1 MGLWETKVYRNFKH
15 DDDMVGYRFREVV
28 KNHMLGYGMTKDN
41 TNLLAFFHMLD
52 SKNDFEVGQLI
63 SLRKQIEELQIEK
76 YKKTE
81 EYDRAL
87 DLPDY
92 KQCGYAVACKN
103 SLEIVNHVFDELFE
117 ERELQ
122 EAIK

>member
-1 MGLWETKVYRNFKH
+1 MALWETKVYRNFRH
-15 DDDMVGYRFREVV
+15 DDDILGYRFREVV

-76 YKKTE
+76 YKKVFE
-81 EYDRAL
+81 EKVRFLCKISAAR
-87 DLPDY
+87 P
-92 KQCGYAVACKN
+92 KIHKN
-103 SLEIVNHVFDELFE
+103 SVLY
-117 ERELQ
+117 
-122 EAIK
+122 